1 MFRAVPSD
9 LFFKLPVLGTFRD
22 PYGDQNGLKKFFW
35 DFHVFQYGQ
44 LPYFH
49 GRNFKNSE
57 TFFSRYD
64 PYLYLRSGFTL
75 YRIYKIFYTIFFIFL
90 LRLMKKNKIQ
100 NLKKPPWNHRLK
112 LGPFLLI
119 DYD

>member
-1 MFRAVPSD
+1 MLKKSGFAQVRPILSEVAHISMRRRRCILMFRAVPSD
-9 LFFKLPVLGTFRD
+9 LFFKLPVLGTFRA

-44 LPYFH
+44 LPHFH

-64 PYLYLRSGFTL
+64 PYPCRYYDRNYAS
-75 YRIYKIFYTIFFIFL
+75 
-90 LRLMKKNKIQ
+90 
-100 NLKKPPWNHRLK
+100 
-112 LGPFLLI
+112 I
-119 DYD
+119 DE